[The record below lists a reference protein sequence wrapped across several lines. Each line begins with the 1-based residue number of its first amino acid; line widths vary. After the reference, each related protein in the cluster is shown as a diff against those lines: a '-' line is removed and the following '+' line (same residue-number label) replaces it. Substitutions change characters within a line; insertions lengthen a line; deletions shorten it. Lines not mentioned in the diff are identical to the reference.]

1 MLLAS
6 QDASE
11 SVSRIKESQQ
21 IEHFELCL
29 PIHPEYLIK
38 HQRNCK
44 GLPKPKNV
52 NSNPKHCRII
62 SQESPNYAK
71 ESQSEQIAKWG
82 RIDTFLAY
90 SEILNC
96 VILCRLSHIEYL
108 LLSNSAVNFRFHILD
123 RLDISFIIRTVSF
136 PSKSLIIR
144 NLRSFGWRSNLG
156 LDVLSWMLNGI
167 QLEFDQ
173 LWQPSGI
180 VKQDSDDSRHIN
192 STNRR
197 YGLFVAIRFG
207 CSLIATRFVTAVTE
221 LERKLS
227 RLRWFTRFFHSISVM
242 QMSCVTLKFFFIYLF
257 ICLFIYFFGSL
268 LDKLVL
274 WDRLIFHSFAWRICL
289 FT

>member
-38 HQRNCK
+38 HQRNRK

-108 LLSNSAVNFRFHILD
+108 LLSNSAVNFQFHILD

-156 LDVLSWMLNGI
+156 LDVLSWMLSGI
-167 QLEFDQ
+167 QLESDQ
-173 LWQPSGI
+173 L
-180 VKQDSDDSRHIN
+180 
-192 STNRR
+192 
-197 YGLFVAIRFG
+197 
-207 CSLIATRFVTAVTE
+207 
-221 LERKLS
+221 
-227 RLRWFTRFFHSISVM
+227 
-242 QMSCVTLKFFFIYLF
+242 
-257 ICLFIYFFGSL
+257 
-268 LDKLVL
+268 
-274 WDRLIFHSFAWRICL
+274 
-289 FT
+289 